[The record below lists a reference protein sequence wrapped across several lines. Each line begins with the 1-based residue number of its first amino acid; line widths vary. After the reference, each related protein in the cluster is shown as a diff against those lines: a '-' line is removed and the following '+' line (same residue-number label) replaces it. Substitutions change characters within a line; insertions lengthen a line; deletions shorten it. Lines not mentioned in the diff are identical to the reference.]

1 VPRSDLAAALAFLRA
16 PRRRFTV
23 ESLAERL
30 DVSPRTAYR
39 LIATLRAEGL
49 IEPHPSGG
57 WGSRFRLSRSNN
69 ALRG

>member
-1 VPRSDLAAALAFLRA
+1 MPRSDLTAALAFLRA

-23 ESLAERL
+23 ERLAEEL

-39 LIATLRAEGL
+39 LVAGLRAARL

-57 WGSRFRLSRSNN
+57 WRSRFRLARSTG
-69 ALRG
+69 ARRG